1 MGEPLDEF
9 SLIERY
15 FAPLSAGMIGAL
27 RLKDDAATFP
37 VEPGLE
43 VVITTDAIVENI
55 HFLSSDPPETIARKA
70 LRVNLSDLAAKGA
83 DPVGYLLTL
92 ALPRTVPETWLEAF
106 ARGLGEDQ
114 AAFGVHL
121 AGGDTVTT
129 AGPLLLS
136 VTAFGT
142 VPRGTAVRR
151 VGAQPGDRL
160 FVTGTIGDG
169 LLGLRALKGTL
180 DEIASE
186 QRDEVVARYR
196 LPRPR
201 VAFGPA
207 LRGVASAALDVSD
220 GLVADIAQLV
230 KASGVG
236 AVLGLNRIPLSPA
249 AQAFAGIDPER
260 LIELATAGDDYEIL
274 FSIAPDKT
282 GPLIA
287 TAQALGVPVSEIG
300 AVVPGE
306 GMKVVNLDGH
316 EVTVARPG
324 FRHF

>member
-43 VVITTDAIVENI
+43 VVITTDAIFENI